1 MPSRQRP
8 PITDAS
14 AVPYRSIACCIGT
27 HPTCAE
33 SSPASAP
40 VDLPV
45 IYEACGCPCHSAC
58 DQSAPAEVA
67 R

>member
-1 MPSRQRP
+1 MPPRQQP
-8 PITDAS
+8 HITDTS
-14 AVPYRSIACCIGT
+14 VVPYRSTACSIGT
-27 HPTCAE
+27 HLACSE

-45 IYEACGCPCHSAC
+45 IYEACSCPCHL
-58 DQSAPAEVA
+58 APAEVQ